1 MDHNESFEFL
11 SFHLMVTIISIFIT
25 NIRESSELPS
35 ALLSAPGKL
44 SASFPLELELK
55 LELELVG
62 DCSGSGREEVGSE
75 YPGGGRELLRREV

>member
-1 MDHNESFEFL
+1 
-11 SFHLMVTIISIFIT
+11 MVQP
-25 NIRESSELPS
+25 ELELEQLELE
-35 ALLSAPGKL
+35 LLEQLKL
-44 SASFPLELELK
+44 EQLELELK

>member
-1 MDHNESFEFL
+1 MRVLEF
-11 SFHLMVTIISIFIT
+11 MVTIISLFIT

-44 SASFPLELELK
+44 SASFPLELELELK